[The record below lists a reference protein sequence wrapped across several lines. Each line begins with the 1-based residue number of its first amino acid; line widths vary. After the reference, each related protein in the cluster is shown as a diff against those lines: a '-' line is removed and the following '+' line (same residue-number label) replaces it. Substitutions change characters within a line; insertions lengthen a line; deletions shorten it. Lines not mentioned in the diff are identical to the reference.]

1 MSSSTAT
8 FKIVR
13 KKDFRISLS
22 VAILALIVGTI
33 GLFQMFVM
41 HNHGALTSYVPWGL
55 LVGAYIYMIWIEVGT
70 ILAFIILFYGMKMK
84 SLEKLTPV
92 VLIAAISALA
102 AAMTLVGSKL
112 GHPFRAWKVFLEP
125 SFSSVMIWEIWTH
138 ILFIFLLL
146 GMLYATIKNKD
157 VLLKWLSYISVPIGI
172 VFISLVGALFGVVA
186 ARPFWNVSVMPL
198 MFFIASIVS
207 GVALLTLIH
216 LLFSPTKGTD
226 AYKETAENLSRT
238 FFGAISIGIIAA
250 LGNALIIAFPNVP
263 AYNDALQLVLFGP
276 YWWTTWIIHIGIGIV
291 IPVILLFFFGK
302 NLKAMGT
309 AAVCYL
315 IGFSMV
321 PVNIII
327 PGLAYPMS
335 GMEGIAEAFNHSK
348 LSFKYTPALVEWL
361 VVIFAVGLA
370 LFIFTL
376 GYKYILQP
384 YFERTLKN
392 Q

>member
-1 MSSSTAT
+1 M
-8 FKIVR
+8 
-13 KKDFRISLS
+13 
-22 VAILALIVGTI
+22 GT
-33 GLFQMFVM
+33 
-41 HNHGALTSYVPWGL
+41 
-55 LVGAYIYMIWIEVGT
+55 
-70 ILAFIILFYGMKMK
+70 
-84 SLEKLTPV
+84 
-92 VLIAAISALA
+92 
-102 AAMTLVGSKL
+102 KL
-112 GHPFRAWKVFLEP
+112 GHPFRSWKVFLEP

-146 GMLYATIKNKD
+146 GMLYAAIKNKD
-157 VLLKWLSYISVPIGI
+157 VLLKRLSYISVPIGI
-172 VFISLVGALFGVVA
+172 AFISLVGALFGVVA

-198 MFFIASIVS
+198 MFFIASIVA
-207 GVALLTLIH
+207 GVALLILIH
-216 LLFSPTKGTD
+216 LLFSPTKGTE
-226 AYKETAENLSRT
+226 AYTKTAENLSRV
-238 FFGAISIGIIAA
+238 FIGAISIGIIAA

-263 AYNDALQLVLFGP
+263 AYNEALNLVLFGP

-291 IPVILLFFFGK
+291 IPLILLFFYGK
-302 NLKAMGT
+302 NLKAMGA

-335 GMEGIAEAFNHSK
+335 GMEGIEEAFHHAK
-348 LSFKYTPALVEWL
+348 LSFEYTPALVEWL

-384 YFERTLKN
+384 YFERTWK

>member
-1 MSSSTAT
+1 MSFNTAT
-8 FKIVR
+8 FKIDR
-13 KKDFRISLS
+13 KKDFKISLGIS
-22 VAILALIVGTI
+22 IAALVIGAIGM
-33 GLFQMFVM
+33 FQMFVM
-41 HNHGALTSYVPWGL
+41 HYHGALTSYVPWGL

-70 ILAFIILFYGMKMK
+70 ILAFIILYYGMKMK

-102 AAMTLVGSKL
+102 AAMTLVGTKL

-146 GMLYATIKNKD
+146 GMLYATIKNKH
-157 VLLKWLSYISVPIGI
+157 VLMKRLSYISVPIGI

-198 MFFIASIVS
+198 MFFIASIVA
-207 GVALLTLIH
+207 GVALLILIH
-216 LLFSPTKGTD
+216 LLFSPTKGTE
-226 AYKETAENLSRT
+226 AYTKTAENLSRT
-238 FFGAISIGIIAA
+238 FFGAITIGVVAA
-250 LGNALIIAFPNVP
+250 LGNALVIAFPNVP
-263 AYNDALQLVLFGP
+263 AYDEALQLVLFGP
-276 YWWTTWIIHIGIGIV
+276 YWWTTWIIHIGIGIMAPLV
-291 IPVILLFFFGK
+291 LLFFWGK
-302 NLKAMGT
+302 HFKALGA

-335 GMEGIAEAFNHSK
+335 GMEGIAEAFQHPK
-348 LSFKYTPALVEWL
+348 LSFEYTPALVEWL

-384 YFERTLKN
+384 YFERTLK